1 MNLKATYKKFL
12 LTIGKMTFLLVAII
26 SMAFVNNEYKKK
38 KVENITIKIISSN
51 QPMLCSDEEIEIYLK
66 KHFDELKDKTYQDI
80 HFYELENIIN
90 EKNEIKT
97 SAIYFTLDNQLYIQI
112 TERKPIARILN
123 NRFNHYI
130 DDEWKLFAVT
140 KPYKVP
146 LIMGEIYDLPKLFK
160 HYPINKI
167 KRYSS
172 LSEVSKLDDI
182 YIAMNTILADTLLLN
197 FIDYVYINKNNDII
211 LYPIIGKFSIN
222 AGTSEYFQEKMNKLK
237 LFIHQGLNKN
247 DAWNR
252 YSEINLKYK
261 QLIYCT
267 KK

>member
-1 MNLKATYKKFL
+1 MILKTTYKKIL
-12 LTIGKMTFLLVAII
+12 MIIGKTTFLLVAII

-51 QPMLCSDEEIEIYLK
+51 QPMLCTYEDIEIYLK
-66 KHFDELKDKTYQDI
+66 KHFDDLNNKTYQEI
-80 HFYELENIIN
+80 NFYQLEKIIN

-97 SAIYFTLDNQLYIQI
+97 SAIYFALDNQLYIQI
-112 TERKPIARILN
+112 IERKPIARILN
-123 NRFNHYI
+123 SHFNHYI
-130 DDEWKLFAVT
+130 DDEWKLFKVT

-146 LIMGEIYDLPKLFK
+146 LIMGEIYDIPTIFK
-160 HYPINKI
+160 HYPIYNI
-167 KRYSS
+167 TRYSS
-172 LSEVSKLDDI
+172 LSENSKLDDI
-182 YIAMNTILADTLLLN
+182 YIAMNSILSDSLIYN

-222 AGTSEYFQEKMNKLK
+222 AGTSEFFQEKMNKLK
-237 LFIHQGLNKN
+237 LFIYHGLNKN